1 MIRVGGKLV
10 DPIHG
15 IGNGKED
22 EHKTDL
28 LSGFLPGQVV
38 DDEEKEY
45 RIDQHADEF
54 LAGHKFDVSS
64 PVSNDAISHKGQ
76 DGPANWWPK
85 QAMARV
91 QPEADQPKA
100 QGRCAQTMKD
110 QEFQGTN
117 CASGQRAEGKN
128 REDQK
133 EDSVPTPFVQPVTA
147 HLKVKF
153 HEFGGCPDCDWI
165 KRLRNIFLESM
176 SLSYPP
182 VLSRSLGPF

>member
-1 MIRVGGKLV
+1 MADSPQPGVSQAQWQDHLQESGKMIGANVGARSAIPIEVGFDKVPDMIRVGGKLV

-133 EDSVPTPFVQPVTA
+133 E
-147 HLKVKF
+147 
-153 HEFGGCPDCDWI
+153 
-165 KRLRNIFLESM
+165 
-176 SLSYPP
+176 
-182 VLSRSLGPF
+182 